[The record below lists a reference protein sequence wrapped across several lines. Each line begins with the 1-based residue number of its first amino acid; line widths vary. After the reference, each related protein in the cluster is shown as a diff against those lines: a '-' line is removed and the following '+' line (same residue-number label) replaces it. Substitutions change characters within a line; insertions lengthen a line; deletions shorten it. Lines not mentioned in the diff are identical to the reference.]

1 MKTTMSAGYYRT
13 IYERFGGKSSY
24 PTNTEET
31 KPNSDD
37 GKTSSQN
44 ISECAFNNLSFCM
57 PPPPK
62 RISNHGKINVDKNK
76 KRDIKDKLKENQ
88 SIIDSFI
95 QAKSNLICRSITI
108 YRHVWEDFVK
118 FSLSIDPNAVSDYIR
133 WKFKLDPNLTDQ
145 EITLEGT
152 SLKYESI
159 LVQFFNYIGNK
170 IQRNFNR
177 KYIFTNI
184 LGSLS

>member
-1 MKTTMSAGYYRT
+1 MIK
-13 IYERFGGKSSY
+13 I
-24 PTNTEET
+24 
-31 KPNSDD
+31 
-37 GKTSSQN
+37 
-44 ISECAFNNLSFCM
+44 
-57 PPPPK
+57 K
-62 RISNHGKINVDKNK
+62 RE
-76 KRDIKDKLKENQ
+76 IKDKLKENQ

-133 WKFKLDPNLTDQ
+133 WKFKLDSNLTDQ

-159 LVQFFNYIGNK
+159 LVQFFNYIGSK

-177 KYIFTNI
+177 KYNVKKRLAIALFYFKASIKLIRDIYMKLMCKGQYQDAFVIHFMYSLSLDSYHLYSLKYYNI
-184 LGSLS
+184 LSDNQIQY